1 MSAPGRREGGLVLRS
16 LRRRE
21 ELGPRKATPRGDG
34 EVAEPGVRTSEVWEP
49 ERIAGLR
56 GFFSSPSFLYGHMR
70 NRVDAPSLCVRNHL
84 RPAPSSTPSGCGRR
98 WAEVGGWAGWWGF
111 PHHSNARPSDGGHRV
126 ATSHRARSCSITRQ
140 SRGDAGVGGRR
151 VAHALAWRQ
160 TERSNCCGPA
170 GGYYVSVP
178 AAGTA
183 MNEVGPGPPSPAP
196 PTVPPST
203 SAPCGSEPHSLS
215 AACGG
220 GGRGGCVGVC

>member
-98 WAEVGGWAGWWGF
+98 WAEVGG
-111 PHHSNARPSDGGHRV
+111 
-126 ATSHRARSCSITRQ
+126 
-140 SRGDAGVGGRR
+140 GGRR
-151 VAHALAWRQ
+151 WA
-160 TERSNCCGPA
+160 
-170 GGYYVSVP
+170 
-178 AAGTA
+178 
-183 MNEVGPGPPSPAP
+183 
-196 PTVPPST
+196 
-203 SAPCGSEPHSLS
+203 
-215 AACGG
+215 
-220 GGRGGCVGVC
+220 GGRGGGGSPTTAMPGRATADTEWRRRTVRAHVRSLANHAEMLGWGGAVLPTHWRGAKRKGATVAVRRAGIM